1 MSTDARPRPV
11 LMLVGAAAC
20 WGIGT
25 VISKHALDDIE
36 PFTLLT
42 VQLLTSTTFLFAVIL
57 IQRVR
62 IAWTPEM
69 RRLAALGVL
78 NPGLAYA
85 LGLIGLTSITASMS
99 VLIWATEPV
108 LIVLLAVLVLHERI
122 SAGLGVALGVAVMGV
137 LLVVYQAG
145 AAGTT
150 VGVLLTVAAVG
161 ACALYTVIARLLLV
175 DDASIA
181 VAGVQQAAALA
192 FAIASLFATE
202 LLTTHGNPIGSVSAA
217 TWLWAALSGLLY
229 YGVAFWLYLT
239 GLAKVTASVA
249 GSFITLVPVFG
260 VAAAMF
266 IGEQLSARQWIGAAI
281 VVGALADRGDD
292 AEPVATRRPD
302 LSDQRTAQPLACP
315 SGSVASTTPLR

>member
-1 MSTDARPRPV
+1 
-11 LMLVGAAAC
+11 MLVGAAAC

-36 PFTLLT
+36 PFTLLA
-42 VQLLTSTTFLFAVIL
+42 VQLLTSTGFLFTVIL

-85 LGLIGLTSITASMS
+85 LGLLGLTSITASMS

-108 LIVLLAVLVLHERI
+108 LIVVLAVLVLRERI
-122 SAGLGVALGVAVMGV
+122 SARLGIALGVAVLGV

-145 AAGTT
+145 AAGSAA
-150 VGVLLTVAAVG
+150 GVLLTVAAVA

-192 FAIASLFATE
+192 FAIAVFAGME
-202 LLTTHGNPIGSVSAA
+202 LLTDGQPIGSVPAV

-239 GLAKVTASVA
+239 GLARVTASVA

-260 VAAAMF
+260 VAAALF
-266 IGEQLSARQWIGAAI
+266 IGEQLTARQWVGAAV
-281 VVGALADRGDD
+281 VVGALAVVGAMQSRSHSAG
-292 AEPVATRRPD
+292 
-302 LSDQRTAQPLACP
+302 Q
-315 SGSVASTTPLR
+315 G

>member
-25 VISKHALDDIE
+25 VISKHALDDLE

-62 IAWTPEM
+62 VVWTPEM

-78 NPGLAYA
+78 NPGIAYA

-122 SAGLGVALGVAVMGV
+122 SPGLGVALGVAVTGV

-192 FAIASLFATE
+192 FAIACLAVSE
-202 LLTTHGNPIGSVSAA
+202 LLTTHGHPIGSVSAA
-217 TWLWAALSGLLY
+217 TWLWAAVSGLLY

-239 GLAKVTASVA
+239 GLARVTASVA

-260 VAAAMF
+260 VAGAVF
-266 IGEQLSARQWIGAAI
+266 IGEQLTARQWIGAAI
-281 VVGALADRGDD
+281 VVGALTIVG
-292 AEPVATRRPD
+292 TLQRRSQ
-302 LSDQRTAQPLACP
+302 L
-315 SGSVASTTPLR
+315 GSQA

>member
-1 MSTDARPRPV
+1 MPADARLRPV

-85 LGLIGLTSITASMS
+85 LGLFGLTSITASMS

-108 LIVLLAVLVLHERI
+108 LIVLLAVIVLKERI
-122 SAGLGVALGVAVMGV
+122 SARLGVALGVAVMGV

-161 ACALYTVIARLLLV
+161 ACAVYTVIARHLLV
-175 DDASIA
+175 DDESIA

-192 FAIASLFATE
+192 FAIASLAVSE

-229 YGVAFWLYLT
+229 YGVAFWLYLA
-239 GLAKVTASVA
+239 GLARVTASVA

-260 VAAAMF
+260 VAAALF
-266 IGEQLSARQWIGAAI
+266 IGEQLSARQWTGAAI
-281 VVGALADRGDD
+281 VVGSLALVGTMQSRAHPAGQ
-292 AEPVATRRPD
+292 T
-302 LSDQRTAQPLACP
+302 
-315 SGSVASTTPLR
+315 

>member
-1 MSTDARPRPV
+1 MSLDARSRPV

-25 VISKHALDDIE
+25 VVSKHALDDIE

-62 IAWTPEM
+62 IVWTPEM
-69 RRLAALGVL
+69 RRLATLGVL
-78 NPGLAYA
+78 NPGIAYA

-122 SAGLGVALGVAVMGV
+122 SAGLGVALGVAVTGV

-192 FAIASLFATE
+192 FAIACLAVSE
-202 LLTTHGNPIGSVSAA
+202 LLTTHGHPIGSVSAA
-217 TWLWAALSGLLY
+217 TWLWAAVSGLLY

-239 GLAKVTASVA
+239 GLARVTASVA

-260 VAAAMF
+260 VAAALF
-266 IGEQLSARQWIGAAI
+266 IGEQLTARQWIGAAI
-281 VVGALADRGDD
+281 VVGALTIVGTLQSR
-292 AEPVATRRPD
+292 
-302 LSDQRTAQPLACP
+302 SQP
-315 SGSVASTTPLR
+315 ASQA

>member
-1 MSTDARPRPV
+1 MP
-11 LMLVGAAAC
+11 
-20 WGIGT
+20 WGC
-25 VISKHALDDIE
+25 
-36 PFTLLT
+36 
-42 VQLLTSTTFLFAVIL
+42 
-57 IQRVR
+57 
-62 IAWTPEM
+62 
-69 RRLAALGVL
+69 
-78 NPGLAYA
+78 
-85 LGLIGLTSITASMS
+85 IGLTSITASMS

-108 LIVLLAVLVLHERI
+108 LIVLLAVLVLKERI

-192 FAIASLFATE
+192 FAIACLAVSE

-229 YGVAFWLYLT
+229 YGVAFWLYLA
-239 GLAKVTASVA
+239 GLARVTASVA

-260 VAAAMF
+260 VAAALF

-281 VVGALADRGDD
+281 IVGALGIVGTMQSRSHPAGQ
-292 AEPVATRRPD
+292 T
-302 LSDQRTAQPLACP
+302 
-315 SGSVASTTPLR
+315 

>member
-1 MSTDARPRPV
+1 
-11 LMLVGAAAC
+11 MLVGAAAC
-20 WGIGT
+20 WGVGT
-25 VISKHALDDIE
+25 VISKHALDAIE

-42 VQLLTSTTFLFAVIL
+42 VQLLTSTAFLFSVIL

-62 IAWTPEM
+62 ISWTPEM

-85 LGLIGLTSITASMS
+85 LGLLGLTSITASMS

-108 LIVLLAVLVLHERI
+108 LIVMLAVMVLRERI
-122 SAGLGVALGVAVMGV
+122 SYGLGVALVVAVSGV

-145 AAGTT
+145 AAGSA
-150 VGVLLTVAAVG
+150 VGILLTVAAVA
-161 ACALYTVIARLLLV
+161 ACALYTVIARFLLV
-175 DDASIA
+175 DDSSIA

-192 FAIASLFATE
+192 FAIVVLAVTE
-202 LLTTHGNPIGSVSAA
+202 LLTADGPSIWTVSAV

-239 GLAKVTASVA
+239 GLVRVTASVA

-260 VAAAMF
+260 VAAALF
-266 IGEQLSARQWIGAAI
+266 IGERLTGRQWVGAAV
-281 VVGALADRGDD
+281 VVGALAIVGAMQSRSHPAG
-292 AEPVATRRPD
+292 
-302 LSDQRTAQPLACP
+302 QM
-315 SGSVASTTPLR
+315 

>member
-1 MSTDARPRPV
+1 MTTDARARPV

-25 VISKHALDDIE
+25 VISKHALDDIQ

-57 IQRVR
+57 FQRVR
-62 IAWTPEM
+62 ITWTPEM

-192 FAIASLFATE
+192 FAIACLFATE
-202 LLTTHGNPIGSVSAA
+202 LFTTHGNPIGSVSAA

-281 VVGALADRGDD
+281 TVGALGIVGTMQSR
-292 AEPVATRRPD
+292 
-302 LSDQRTAQPLACP
+302 SQPA
-315 SGSVASTTPLR
+315 GQT